1 MAFLFKK
8 KEKKVEEKPKPIVKD
23 EALETEKSMH
33 ELSQKISVFDENIER
48 YSKKGE
54 SLNVTIR
61 NLLKEGKKPQA
72 KAKLAEL
79 KQIQKAIDEYEKKK
93 TILTDVRMKMEMGLG
108 DKQMMSAMELANQ
121 QIKEQEK
128 VNEKLNDYL
137 LDYQEYSQMREE
149 TSQIYNQLY
158 EGITNNE
165 DLDKELDEIGKEVN
179 MEKSYQINQDF
190 NKVGNLNVNTVNQP
204 AQKNFQEPQ
213 KQQGE
218 KLDQLLADALS

>member
-8 KEKKVEEKPKPIVKD
+8 KEKKQEAPKEPVVKD
-23 EALETEKSMH
+23 DSLATEKSMH
-33 ELSQKISVFDENIER
+33 ELSTKISMFDETIER

-54 SLNVTIR
+54 NLNTTIR
-61 NLLKEGKKPQA
+61 NLMAEGKRTQA

-79 KQIQKAIDEYEKKK
+79 KQIQKAIDENEKKK
-93 TILTDVRMKMEMGLG
+93 TILIDVRMKMEMGIG

-158 EGITNNE
+158 DGITNNE
-165 DLDKELDEIGKEVN
+165 DLDSELDAIGKEIN
-179 MEKSYQINQDF
+179 MEKSNEMTNQF
-190 NKVGNLNVNTVNQP
+190 NKIGQVNVSNPVAQP
-204 AQKNFQEPQ
+204 VVQEQ
-213 KQQGE
+213 KQEE
-218 KLDQLLADALS
+218 KLDSLLQDALS